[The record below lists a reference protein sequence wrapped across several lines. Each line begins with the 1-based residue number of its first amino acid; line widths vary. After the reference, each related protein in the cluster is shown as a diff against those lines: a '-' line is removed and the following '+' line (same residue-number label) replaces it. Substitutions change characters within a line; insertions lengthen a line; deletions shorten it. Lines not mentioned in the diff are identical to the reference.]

1 MNEHDHFSS
10 VLDVEAVEESLE
22 HHFGDNEGGIAADAD
37 EAQAHEQQAPR
48 KRPIPKA
55 LLLIG
60 GMVGFVVVGAGYQHF
75 FGAHPQSAP
84 PVAMMGSS
92 GLEGGDTPLPA
103 GTAITQQAQNGMLAH
118 GTVAPPLPNPMP
130 GQVSEPIGP
139 IPSQQSSR
147 ATWADAAMAAS
158 AGSLGGEAQRNSAM
172 SAVVMASGS
181 TAAAPQ
187 AAASMEPSPSP
198 AAAFSHTNAS
208 SAATMIPT
216 SAEGGTASG
225 GLATGAAAP
234 AAPDASTSMNAV
246 SAPDPK
252 DVEIAKL
259 QAEVDA
265 LKSRDR
271 SSNSTSATGHAAA
284 HRTAKHASRDARPAK
299 THPHGTDSA
308 THAVRSAQHRKR
320 TGTEVLAGYA
330 IKQVIPGQGWV
341 QDEQSGKQQVVAV
354 GDFIGTAKVVR
365 IDPDQYRI
373 VTTAG
378 VIQ

>member
-22 HHFGDNEGGIAADAD
+22 HHFGDPEAGIAADPD

-48 KRPIPKA
+48 KKPIPKA

-75 FGAHPQSAP
+75 FGTHPPSPAP
-84 PVAMMGSS
+84 AAMMGSS
-92 GLEGGDTPLPA
+92 GLDGGDTPLPA
-103 GTAITQQAQNGMLAH
+103 GTAITQQAQNGMLSH
-118 GTVAPPLPNPMP
+118 GTAAPPLPNPMP
-130 GQVSEPIGP
+130 GQATEPIGP

-147 ATWADAAMAAS
+147 ATLANAAMASPAP
-158 AGSLGGEAQRNSAM
+158 AGSFGDEAQQNSAI
-172 SAVVMASGS
+172 SAVAMASGS
-181 TAAAPQ
+181 A

-198 AAAFSHTNAS
+198 AAAFSHAS
-208 SAATMIPT
+208 TPSAAAMIP
-216 SAEGGTASG
+216 ASG
-225 GLATGAAAP
+225 GAGAATGGLVAAATAP
-234 AAPDASTSMNAV
+234 AAPDAATSMNAV
-246 SAPDPK
+246 VAPDPK

-265 LKSRDR
+265 LKSRDGG
-271 SSNSTSATGHAAA
+271 SSSTSATGHTAA
-284 HRTAKHASRDARPAK
+284 HRTAKHASRDARLAK
-299 THPHGTDSA
+299 THPHAAESA
-308 THAVRSAQHRKR
+308 NHIVRSAQHQKR
-320 TGTEVLAGYA
+320 TGMEVLAGYA

-341 QDEQSGKQQVVAV
+341 QDEASGTQQVVAV
-354 GDFIGTAKVVR
+354 GDFIGKAKVVR
-365 IDPDQYRI
+365 IDPDHYRI